1 MSKIVMGKEL
11 IIADNVTKVF
21 GSGARAVNAVKG
33 AGLTVAEGERI
44 YVHGPSGAGKST
56 FLQILGGLSH
66 PSRGSVLFQG
76 KDIYRAGDARRSA
89 IRNAHFGF
97 VFQFYHLL
105 SELTAL
111 ENVMLPA
118 KIKGGRSG
126 REVRAEAERLLGE
139 VRMSERKRHRPAKL
153 SGGEIQRVAIA
164 RALINSPK
172 ILFCDEPAGNLDSAL
187 SAEIYRLI
195 REISEKNSMS
205 VIVVSHQ
212 EVKKDFFHSEYLMKD
227 GELSDVTKKERMSD
241 GVEDLLGRGI
251 CK

>member
-1 MSKIVMGKEL
+1 MEKEL
-11 IIADNVTKVF
+11 IKVEKVTKVF
-21 GSGARAVNAVKG
+21 GSGERAVNAVKG
-33 AGLTVAEGERI
+33 VGLTVAEGERI
-44 YVHGPSGAGKST
+44 YIHGPSGAGKST
-56 FLQILGGLSH
+56 FLQMLGGLSR
-66 PSRGSVLFQG
+66 PSRGSISFRG
-76 KDIYRAGDARRSA
+76 KDIYRAGDTRRSA
-89 IRNAHFGF
+89 LRNAHFGF

-118 KIKGGRSG
+118 MIKGGRSG

-164 RALINSPK
+164 RALINSPE
-172 ILFCDEPAGNLDSAL
+172 ILFCDEPAGNLDSAM

-195 REISEKNSMS
+195 REISEKDSMS

-212 EVKKDFFHSEYLMKD
+212 EVNRDFFHAEYLMKD
-227 GELSDVTKKERMSD
+227 GELSRVEEKERMSD
-241 GVEDLLGRGI
+241 GLEDLLERGI
-251 CK
+251 CQ